1 MTEWNWKFF
10 DARVLEQDGMQDV
23 ISEVSYVLTATH
35 DGQVLQSMG
44 RVVLPRPDQ
53 NAFILFENLTE
64 SDLIRFLAEVV
75 DIYAL
80 KARIE
85 ACYGNPVGVQPIPL
99 KQLPFGDA

>member
-1 MTEWNWKFF
+1 MTEWTWKFS

-23 ISEVSYVLTATH
+23 VNEVSYVLTATR

-44 RVVLPRPDQ
+44 RVVLPKPDQ
-53 NAFILFENLTE
+53 NAFVPFENLTE
-64 SDLIRFLAEVV
+64 SDLLKFLAEVV
-75 DIYAL
+75 DVDAL

-85 ACYGNPVGVQPIPL
+85 ACYGDPVGVQPVPL